1 MYVHNSMAVHTI
13 VDKIINYGTGVT
25 LQRRLAAGMDKTEI
39 KPQKFTTKNYKI
51 TEIQYSTVDIIY
63 RQSNFKCINKKLCK
77 KLTCLSF
84 TPKDE

>member
-13 VDKIINYGTGVT
+13 LDKIINYGTGAT
-25 LQRRLAAGMDKTEI
+25 LQRRLAAGMDKI

-63 RQSNFKCINKKLCK
+63 RH
-77 KLTCLSF
+77 
-84 TPKDE
+84 